1 MKKIKKKYKKIKI
14 NEKQKYDKYKIK
26 KIKKNK
32 DDLVNNYEFLL
43 KKVAKSFDALYLCHS
58 KQEFLNMMKEK
69 QIDISGSATLRKNQP
84 KKTARR
90 STKKFGKRGSVNK
103 RYSVTE
109 SKPISGENKDEEDDK
124 SNYDPD
130 IKILNKFMK
139 EQNKEKENFISG
151 KIKIVEDKNN

>member
-1 MKKIKKKYKKIKI
+1 
-14 NEKQKYDKYKIK
+14 
-26 KIKKNK
+26 
-32 DDLVNNYEFLL
+32 
-43 KKVAKSFDALYLCHS
+43 
-58 KQEFLNMMKEK
+58 MMKEK

-84 KKTARR
+84 KKTTRR
-90 STKKFGKRGSVNK
+90 SIKKFGKRGSVNK

-151 KIKIVEDKNN
+151 KIKLEDKNN